1 MVWRL
6 WLLGTPLSN
15 AARVASTR
23 SEGDWEMRT
32 DVGRDQQKLCQ
43 ISVSPH
49 QKTPLV
55 AEPLAEILLRRG
67 GTAGEGYLQ
76 SPLSLIY

>member
-1 MVWRL
+1 
-6 WLLGTPLSN
+6 
-15 AARVASTR
+15 
-23 SEGDWEMRT
+23 MRT

-43 ISVSPH
+43 ISVRPH
-49 QKTPLV
+49 RKTPLV

-76 SPLSLIY
+76 RPLSPIY